1 MGTLQDSMTDFRK
14 QLQKGSIQQAYRGL
28 MEYMMGLRTR
38 FAKDYPQ
45 YDVSG
50 GLYPG
55 YMDMT
60 YFSIFPPALKARK
73 LKIAL
78 VFRYDHFSFE
88 VWLSGANRGALAEYR
103 QWFVA
108 RGWDKYRLVDE
119 AENPDAVLEH
129 MLAADPDFDDPEAL
143 TAQIEQGV
151 VGFIEDVEK
160 EITKE
165 AGNQ

>member
-88 VWLSGANRGALAEYR
+88 VWLSGANRGALANTGSGSLR
-103 QWFVA
+103 
-108 RGWDKYRLVDE
+108 
-119 AENPDAVLEH
+119 
-129 MLAADPDFDDPEAL
+129 AAGTN
-143 TAQIEQGV
+143 TAWW
-151 VGFIEDVEK
+151 
-160 EITKE
+160 TKPKTRTRCWSTCWPPTRTSTTPRR
-165 AGNQ
+165 